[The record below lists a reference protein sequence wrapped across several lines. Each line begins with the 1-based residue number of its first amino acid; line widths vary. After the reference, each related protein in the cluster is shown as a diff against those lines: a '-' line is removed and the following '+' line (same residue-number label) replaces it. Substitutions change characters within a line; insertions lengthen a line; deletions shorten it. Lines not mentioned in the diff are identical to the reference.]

1 MKKTCANPSC
11 GVALIKT
18 DPHDQCFNHRTCG
31 RSHPCMHCSAVS
43 GPEWDSIKKRQA
55 GLAHRRKKEKE
66 AQLSKGGKFLP
77 GTAPPQPSA
86 FEEVSSS
93 PSSPGAPHTQTHSE
107 QFYVIEEVVQPTLV
121 PELAPVVV
129 NQPSPSLLVLNDN
142 NVQMFNN
149 FLSFLQNNNKSTSE
163 PVVQQPKSLN
173 LTTPVVQAD
182 AQSLGQTED
191 LLDKVASATLSMGCA
206 RSSTRHVSYEDL
218 DPMFGARPR
227 DPRRVADLLRRPVSI
242 EGQKPVYTGRPA
254 YRDTG
259 IPGHRETGTPADRE
273 TGTPA
278 DQETG
283 TPADRETGTP
293 EDRYTGTPADRLVV
307 PGNLNLCGVKTE
319 QMTLCLFRMSGTL
332 GTIKGLTGISPPLA
346 EMLTILSLIEI

>member
-11 GVALIKT
+11 RVALIKT
-18 DPHDQCFNHRTCG
+18 DRHDQCFNHRTCG

-43 GPEWDSIKKRQA
+43 GPEWDSIEKRQA

-121 PELAPVVV
+121 PELAPGVV
-129 NQPSPSLLVLNDN
+129 NQPSPSPLVLNDI

-206 RSSTRHVSYEDL
+206 RGSTRHVSYEDL

-227 DPRRVADLLRRPVSI
+227 DPRKVADLLRRPVSI
-242 EGQKPVYTGRPA
+242 EGQKPVYTGRPGHRYTGTPV
-254 YRDTG
+254 YRDTGRQGHRQTGRPGHRQTGRPGHRKTG
-259 IPGHRETGTPADRE
+259 IPGHRETGWS
-273 TGTPA
+273 
-278 DQETG
+278 
-283 TPADRETGTP
+283 
-293 EDRYTGTPADRLVV
+293 
-307 PGNLNLCGVKTE
+307 
-319 QMTLCLFRMSGTL
+319 FR
-332 GTIKGLTGISPPLA
+332 GI
-346 EMLTILSLIEI
+346 

>member
-1 MKKTCANPSC
+1 M
-11 GVALIKT
+11 
-18 DPHDQCFNHRTCG
+18 
-31 RSHPCMHCSAVS
+31 
-43 GPEWDSIKKRQA
+43 
-55 GLAHRRKKEKE
+55 
-66 AQLSKGGKFLP
+66 
-77 GTAPPQPSA
+77 
-86 FEEVSSS
+86 
-93 PSSPGAPHTQTHSE
+93 
-107 QFYVIEEVVQPTLV
+107 VQPTLV

-129 NQPSPSLLVLNDN
+129 NQPSPSPLVLNDN

-242 EGQKPVYTGRPA
+242 EGQKPVYTGRPGD
-254 YRDTG
+254 RHTG
-259 IPGHRETGTPADRE
+259 TPVYRETGTPADRD
-273 TGTPA
+273 TGRPG
-278 DQETG
+278 DRDTG
-283 TPADRETGTP
+283 RPGHRQTG
-293 EDRYTGTPADRLVV
+293 R
-307 PGNLNLCGVKTE
+307 PGHRK
-319 QMTLCLFRMSGTL
+319 
-332 GTIKGLTGISPPLA
+332 TGIPGHRQTGWSFRGIWTSVGWKQSRWLCVFSGCPAL
-346 EMLTILSLIEI
+346 